1 LNLRQ
6 YSEAPLMVGINVS
19 VIVDVAGLEN
29 INANML
35 NKVSY
40 GNPVVYTASPVKTN
54 GWAVQVDPMLTPG

>member
-1 LNLRQ
+1 
-6 YSEAPLMVGINVS
+6 MVGINVS

-40 GNPVVYTASPVKTN
+40 GNPVVYSASPVKTN
-54 GWAVQVDPMLTPG
+54 GWAVQVDPRLTPG